1 MKLKITN
8 TTVAVETYLHGEIVL
23 ARLEYNEGDAAL
35 GVNPHFVLVDEKSDD
50 FPILWEDQE
59 VIIHKGWFIFE
70 DVQFGEVKFKIAGY

>member
-59 VIIHKGWFIFE
+59 VTLHKGWFLFE